1 MKIEAVGY
9 CRVSSIGQKK
19 TGAGLER
26 QAKDIRTYAKKNN
39 YRIQKVY
46 KEAFTGTESDRP
58 VFEEMIADLL
68 GNGIRTIIVE
78 CLDRLARDLA
88 IQLQIIALLA
98 SKGIT
103 LINAMTGQDCT
114 NPSDPMTKTMI
125 QMQGAFAELDKNL
138 LVRKL
143 KKGRQAKKEK
153 SGSCE
158 GRKPYGFY
166 PGEQK
171 ILDRI
176 KELHR
181 KPQGEKR
188 RGPYEIATILNK
200 ENLPNRQKA
209 QAKPG
214 DNKDYKWQGGT
225 IEGIIKRLGWHS

>member
-1 MKIEAVGY
+1 MRTEAVGY

-19 TGAGLER
+19 TGAGLDR
-26 QAKDIRTYAKKNN
+26 QAKDIRIYAKKNN
-39 YRIQKVY
+39 YRIQKIY

-103 LINAMTGQDCT
+103 LMNAMTGQDVT
-114 NPSDPMTKTMI
+114 NPTDDMTRCML
-125 QMQGAFAELDKNL
+125 QVQGSFAELDKRL

-166 PGEQK
+166 PGEAE
-171 ILDRI
+171 ILNRI
-176 KELHR
+176 KELWR
-181 KPQGEKR
+181 KPQGKPR
-188 RGPYEIATILNK
+188 LGPYQIAAILNK
-200 ENLPNRQKA
+200 ENLRTRKGTP
-209 QAKPG
+209 
-214 DNKDYKWQGGT
+214 WGGAT
-225 IEGIIKRLGWHS
+225 IRNIAKRLGWHS